1 MILITGAAGKTGQAI
16 IKALVKEG
24 YAVRGFVR
32 SEEQARLVKK
42 LGTQEEIT
50 GDLLDKQA
58 IYDAHI
64 NIHATYH
71 ICPNVHPDEIR
82 IGQNVIEAARRV
94 GVKRFVFHSVLHPHV
109 EAMPHHWRKMRV
121 EEMIFESGLPFT
133 ILQPAAYMQN
143 ILTGWDSITQRG
155 LYEVPYSME
164 ARISIVDLNDIAEV
178 AVKVLTE
185 SSHSGAI
192 YELAGP
198 QPLSQIEVADILS
211 KKLGCA
217 VTPKLIEIGVWQTN
231 AERAGLVPYQVET
244 LKKMFQYYDK
254 FGFQGNPKVLQ
265 KLLGR
270 SPTTFEAFIDRI
282 ITKQGE

>member
-16 IKALVKEG
+16 IKSLVKEG
-24 YAVRGFVR
+24 HAVRGFVR
-32 SEEQARLVKK
+32 SKEQARLVKK
-42 LGTQEEIT
+42 LGTKEESI

-71 ICPNVHPDEIR
+71 ICPNVHPDEIK
-82 IGQNVIEAARRV
+82 IGQNVIETARYV

-133 ILQPAAYMQN
+133 ILQPAVYMQN

-217 VTPKLIEIGVWQTN
+217 VKTKHIQVGVWQKN
-231 AERAGLVPYQVET
+231 AELAGLGTYQVET
-244 LKKMFQYYDK
+244 LSKMFQYYDK
-254 FGFQGNPKVLQ
+254 FGFQGNPNAMQ
-265 KLLGR
+265 KLLGK
-270 SPTTFEAFIDRI
+270 SPTTFEEFIDRI
-282 ITKQGE
+282 INN